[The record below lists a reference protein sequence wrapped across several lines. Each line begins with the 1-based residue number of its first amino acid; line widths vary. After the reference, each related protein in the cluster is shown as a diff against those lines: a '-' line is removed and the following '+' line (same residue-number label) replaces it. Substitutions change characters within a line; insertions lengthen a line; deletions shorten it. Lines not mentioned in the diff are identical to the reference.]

1 MRVVL
6 GNEKSRIV
14 RFEIRVIVLL
24 LLLLLISFSL
34 FECLSFLFLTF
45 CLFENDMNVN
55 ESEEKNEDET
65 KREEI

>member
-24 LLLLLISFSL
+24 LLFLISFSL

-55 ESEEKNEDET
+55 ESEKNEDET